1 MAKVK
6 TVHICGDCGWESP
19 KWQGQCRSCGA
30 WGTLTEFQEKPGG
43 SRPSA
48 ASVRGSAARAIPVTQ
63 VDVEEATAFP
73 SGVGEFDR
81 VLGRGISPGGVV
93 LLAGDPGVGKST
105 LLLDIAA
112 RYARMAAAAG
122 RGPVLYATGEETAS
136 QVRLRAQRI
145 EALTPDLL
153 LVAANDVTAVES
165 LVAEHRPSLIVV
177 DSVQTFIAPD
187 VEGVQGGVTQIRA
200 VTNSVIR
207 MAKESNT
214 PAILVGHVTKEGA
227 LAGPRT
233 LEHMVDVVCHIE
245 GEKNTGLRLL
255 RSLKNRYGSTE
266 EVGCFQLTGR
276 GIEEVPDPSALF
288 VSRRADLTPGSAI
301 GVMLD
306 GQRAIPTEVQALIE
320 ESQGGS
326 GRRVVSGLSHSRVTM
341 LLAVLGETT
350 GKSLSASN
358 VYVSTVGGASTQDP
372 ALDLAVILAAHSAS
386 TASAV
391 RMNTVAIG
399 EVGLTGDV
407 RACHGLER
415 RLQEAD
421 RLGFK
426 CALIPASQAD
436 QVRVP
441 ERIRIVPVSSVLE
454 ALEKGLPGRRSVD

>member
-6 TVHICGDCGWESP
+6 TVHICSDCGWESP
-19 KWQGQCRSCGA
+19 KWQGQCRACGE
-30 WGTLTEFQEKPGG
+30 WGTLTEFTDRPGKPG
-43 SRPSA
+43 SAA
-48 ASVRGSAARAIPVTQ
+48 ASVRGSKAQAVPVTQ
-63 VDVEEATAFP
+63 VDVEEAAAFP

-81 VLGRGISPGGVV
+81 VLGRGITPGGVV

-112 RYARMAAAAG
+112 RYARMAAAGG
-122 RGPVLYATGEETAS
+122 RGPVLYGTGEETVS
-136 QVRLRAQRI
+136 QVKLRAERI

-153 LVAANDVTAVES
+153 LVAANDIDTVAALVTEHHPS
-165 LVAEHRPSLIVV
+165 LVVV
-177 DSVQTFIAPD
+177 DSVQTFVAPE

-200 VTNSVIR
+200 VTNAVIR
-207 MAKESNT
+207 MAKENNI

-266 EVGCFQLTGR
+266 EVGCFQLTSR

-288 VSRRADLTPGSAI
+288 VSRRADLTPGSAV

-341 LLAVLGETT
+341 LLAVLGETV

-358 VYVSTVGGASTQDP
+358 VYVSTVGGASTVDP
-372 ALDLAVILAAHSAS
+372 ALDLAVVLAAHSA
-386 TASAV
+386 AGAGAV
-391 RMNTVAIG
+391 GMNTVAIG

-407 RACHGLER
+407 RACHGMDR
-415 RLQEAD
+415 RLLEAE
-421 RLGFK
+421 RLGFRR
-426 CALIPASQAD
+426 ALIPASQAD
-436 QVRVP
+436 Q
-441 ERIRIVPVSSVLE
+441 IRSLRRLELVPVSSVLE
-454 ALEKGLPGRRSVD
+454 ALQKGLPSD